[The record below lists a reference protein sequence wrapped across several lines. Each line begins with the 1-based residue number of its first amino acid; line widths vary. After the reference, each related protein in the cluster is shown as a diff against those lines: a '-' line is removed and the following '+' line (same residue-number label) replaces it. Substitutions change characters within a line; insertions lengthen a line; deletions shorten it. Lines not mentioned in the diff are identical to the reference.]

1 MSETQPLWYEF
12 RGAIY
17 AGDFQYTEN
26 MLAQNPELIS
36 LENGL
41 GETVLHFLAVENDLE
56 GVAWL
61 FAKGALLDV
70 KNKFGDPVIFEVASL
85 AYKELLLWFKRHGAD
100 FNVKGGDG
108 ESLLEHLIELEN
120 MIDSGDMPGFE
131 KNDMVEWLSKIIQT

>member
-17 AGDFQYTEN
+17 AGDFQYAEN

-41 GETVLHFLAVENDLE
+41 GETVLHFLAVENDLK

-100 FNVKGGDG
+100 FNVKGRDG

-120 MIDSGDMPGFE
+120 MIDSGDMLGFE